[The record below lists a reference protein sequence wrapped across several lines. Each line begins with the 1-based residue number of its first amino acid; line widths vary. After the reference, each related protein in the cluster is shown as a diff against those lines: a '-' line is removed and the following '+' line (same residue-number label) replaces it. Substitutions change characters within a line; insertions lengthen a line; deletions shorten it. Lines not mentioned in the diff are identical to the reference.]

1 MHPRCLLLLKNTYLE
16 YEQHRFSALHVVRLE
31 DADVVSFTEFYG
43 L

>member
-1 MHPRCLLLLKNTYLE
+1 MLPRCLLLLKTAHSR
-16 YEQHRFSALHVVRLE
+16 YEQHRFSALHVVRPE